1 LLLAVEEN
9 ESAILEA
16 LKADLNKHA
25 TEAYISEI
33 SLVKGEIKFALKNLK
48 KWTKV
53 KKVKT
58 PIIHWP
64 SKSYLYSEPYGVVL
78 IIAPWN
84 YPFQLSFSPLVG
96 AIAAGN
102 CAIVKPSE
110 FAKATSSVV
119 NKLISSTFNKNYIT
133 VVEGDHEV
141 SSNLLKERFDYIF
154 FTGSSNVGKIVLEHA
169 SKHLTPV
176 TLELGGK
183 SPAIVTSSANVKLAA
198 KRILFSKFLNA
209 GQTCIATDY
218 ILVDKRVK
226 SITIGGFR
234 NLERTKIEVKA
245 ITALVSLNNYGK
257 TNFLKGIEF
266 AVAFITKGEF
276 EREKMMGLIHSIPLN
291 PSLSNEPFVFEIEFH
306 ESKLKEYQFIRY
318 GFSFKWKRNGDSGQ
332 RLVDEWLDLRE
343 SESTK
348 YTSYLKRE
356 ELKYRKSKSTTAFRN
371 IILNEYQLALDN
383 LSSIDDLDYLE
394 VIKLIKRFSLSCM
407 ENSYQE
413 NNSVNSKMFYDLK
426 KSDPNKFDL
435 FREAILTI
443 FDDIVDIDVVK
454 TEFEPKSYKFYS
466 SVVSDWKEQSVPF
479 KLDNESYP
487 NQYR

>member
-1 LLLAVEEN
+1 VFNDLVNKQRDYFKTGESLSVDFRRAALKKLLLAVEEN

-226 SITIGGFR
+226 DSLIANLYLEQQKAFPNDDFTDFPKIINEKHFKRLQSFNFSLEQGITFIEGYSFEDKIMQQEIFGPLLPIIAYDNLDEVVKTLLDREKPLALYLFSEDKKESEILLKRLSFGGGCLNDALIHMVNHHLPFGGVGSSGMGSYHGKYSFK
-234 NLERTKIEVKA
+234 TFSHFKA
-245 ITALVSLNNYGK
+245 ITKS
-257 TNFLKGIEF
+257 
-266 AVAFITKGEF
+266 
-276 EREKMMGLIHSIPLN
+276 
-291 PSLSNEPFVFEIEFH
+291 
-306 ESKLKEYQFIRY
+306 
-318 GFSFKWKRNGDSGQ
+318 
-332 RLVDEWLDLRE
+332 
-343 SESTK
+343 STK
-348 YTSYLKRE
+348 INLPFR
-356 ELKYRKSKSTTAFRN
+356 YR
-371 IILNEYQLALDN
+371 
-383 LSSIDDLDYLE
+383 
-394 VIKLIKRFSLSCM
+394 
-407 ENSYQE
+407 
-413 NNSVNSKMFYDLK
+413 
-426 KSDPNKFDL
+426 P
-435 FREAILTI
+435 
-443 FDDIVDIDVVK
+443 
-454 TEFEPKSYKFYS
+454 YS
-466 SVVSDWKEQSVPF
+466 SYVKRLSD
-479 KLDNESYP
+479 L
-487 NQYR
+487 

>member
-1 LLLAVEEN
+1 ME
-9 ESAILEA
+9 
-16 LKADLNKHA
+16 
-25 TEAYISEI
+25 
-33 SLVKGEIKFALKNLK
+33 
-48 KWTKV
+48 
-53 KKVKT
+53 
-58 PIIHWP
+58 
-64 SKSYLYSEPYGVVL
+64 
-78 IIAPWN
+78 
-84 YPFQLSFSPLVG
+84 
-96 AIAAGN
+96 
-102 CAIVKPSE
+102 
-110 FAKATSSVV
+110 
-119 NKLISSTFNKNYIT
+119 
-133 VVEGDHEV
+133 
-141 SSNLLKERFDYIF
+141 
-154 FTGSSNVGKIVLEHA
+154 
-169 SKHLTPV
+169 
-176 TLELGGK
+176 
-183 SPAIVTSSANVKLAA
+183 
-198 KRILFSKFLNA
+198 
-209 GQTCIATDY
+209 
-218 ILVDKRVK
+218 VK

-306 ESKLKEYQFIRY
+306 EPKLKEYQFIRY

-443 FDDIVDIDVVK
+443 FDDVVDIDVVK

-479 KLDNESYP
+479 KLDNESYKIFLINKNINQPIEFNMLSKGSRRLFSILATIFINSSANHLIVVEELASNIHPSLIKRVLQIIYENIGEGKLIFTTYNPYLIQYLKLENIYIGLP
-487 NQYR
+487 NNQGKATFKNILKSKERTLINSAKDNGLSVGEYLFDLMGNNSKTTFVLKSLMGI